1 MGVLCTALSRFFEE
15 TWAPKVSNGLCV
27 FTPLPCN
34 AVIRVPAPFIQQ
46 HIVSFMQRRLYV
58 PPGFHIA
65 EEENAVQCIL

>member
-1 MGVLCTALSRFFEE
+1 MGVLRTAPSRFFEE
-15 TWAPKVSNGLCV
+15 TWALKMPKELCV
-27 FTPLPCN
+27 STPLPCN
-34 AVIRVPAPFIQQ
+34 AVIRVPASFIQQ